1 MCRKQDFQIIFF
13 TYQFVQCQNYFFV
26 FGAAFEQSEFLAPN
40 SVVIGDV
47 TAKEG
52 SSVWYGA
59 TLRGEIGPIAIG
71 KQTVI
76 QDLVNI
82 QAARANQKTVL
93 GDSVLIGPNAYIQ
106 AAVIGDN
113 AFVGMGAT
121 VSTGSN
127 VSANAVVTAGAVLPE
142 GASVPSN

>member
-1 MCRKQDFQIIFF
+1 MKYVQELFVDLLLFF
-13 TYQFVQCQNYFFV
+13 K
-26 FGAAFEQSEFLAPN
+26 QSEFLAPN

-52 SSVWYGA
+52 SSIWYGA
-59 TLRGEIGPIAIG
+59 TLRGEIGPISIG

-76 QDLVNI
+76 QDLTNI
-82 QAARANQKTVL
+82 QAARSNQKTVL

-106 AAVIGDN
+106 SALIGDN

-127 VSANAVVTAGAVLPE
+127 VAANAVVTAGAVLPE
-142 GASVPSN
+142 GTSVPSN